1 MDDNTIAAAVQA
13 CINEARKSDKP
24 FRSINESLALLKR
37 HGWSEAARLEV
48 QTQVL
53 RAMKQLRNAQS

>member
-1 MDDNTIAAAVQA
+1 MDDNQIAAAVQA

-24 FRSINESLALLKR
+24 FRAINEALALLKR
-37 HGWSEAARLEV
+37 HGWPEADRLEV

-53 RAMKQLRNAQS
+53 RAMKQLRNANS